1 MPTTNTKVLK
11 GIAVFQ
17 NKLSGYV
24 SFIQINNRKGDSK
37 VEVRVNG
44 MISGLKKGKHGIHI
58 HRYGNLMS
66 VDCSSCGGHFNPFN
80 KQHGGRFDKN
90 SHAGDLGN
98 ITANE
103 NGIAKFRFVIYDKIT
118 MKGVRSI
125 FGRSIVIH
133 EGVDDLGKGGH
144 SDSLTTGHSGRRVDC
159 AVIGVMKD

>member
-1 MPTTNTKVLK
+1 MGENNLK

-24 SFIQINNRKGDSK
+24 SFIQSKNSDGGSNGNR
-37 VEVRVNG
+37 EVRVNG
-44 MISGLKKGKHGIHI
+44 LIKGLKKGKHGIHI

-66 VDCSSCGGHFNPFN
+66 VNCKGCGGHFNPHG
-80 KQHGGRFDKN
+80 KQHGCRYDKN

-98 ITANE
+98 ISANE
-103 NGIAKFRFVIYDKIT
+103 KGIAKFRFVLKDKIT
-118 MKGVRSI
+118 MKGKHSI

-144 SDSLTTGHSGRRVDC
+144 SDSLTTGHSGGRVDC
-159 AVIGVMKD
+159 AVIGVMSD